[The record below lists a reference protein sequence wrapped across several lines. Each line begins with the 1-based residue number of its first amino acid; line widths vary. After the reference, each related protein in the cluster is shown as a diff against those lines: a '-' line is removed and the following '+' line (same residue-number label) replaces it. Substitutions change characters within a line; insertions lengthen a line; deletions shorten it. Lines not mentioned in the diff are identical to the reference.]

1 MDRLNLILT
10 SPPPSFLWLGVG
22 ISLFTIVLQIA
33 LAIAKAFGYRAAR
46 QDRRRDQHLKM
57 DERWLDAV
65 VIERALPAILEFLDT
80 ERVQFRQLT
89 ATLTFREINDG
100 FAHRIELLKRRLV
113 IVSVLSEASHRT
125 LLRSLDGL
133 TDIITSYC
141 AANDG
146 YAEKYSEYKSVE
158 SVIDSF
164 YDYQAKCMNIL
175 RAMHMEIIQT
185 PPGFMRRCTTTL
197 IRKCLALV
205 RAN

>member
-1 MDRLNLILT
+1 MDRLNLLLS

-22 ISLFTIVLQIA
+22 ISLFTIFLQVA

-57 DERWLDAV
+57 EERWLDAV

-80 ERVQFRQLT
+80 ERTQFRHLST
-89 ATLTFREINDG
+89 TLPFREINDG
-100 FAHRIELLKRRLV
+100 FSQRIELLKRKLV
-113 IVSVLSEASHRT
+113 IVSVLSESSHRI
-125 LLRSLDGL
+125 LLRSLDSL

-146 YAEKYSEYKSVE
+146 YAERYAEYKSVE

-175 RAMHMEIIQT
+175 RDMHMEIIHT
-185 PPGFMRRCTTTL
+185 PPGFMRRWATL
-197 IRKCLALV
+197 LTRKCLALV